1 MKKTSSIFLAA
12 LSASVA
18 APSALA
24 VNGHYSLGIEGLG
37 AAAAPPQG
45 LYYRGY
51 LVHYEVDSFNDGS
64 GSSVP
69 GNNSGTVSALAHRF
83 IWMTDKTVLGADY
96 GMETIIPML
105 DIEFDLDVAGGS
117 RFDDDG
123 IGDLFVGPI
132 ILGWHGSQWDIT
144 LSLIHIS
151 EPTRPY

>member
-1 MKKTSSIFLAA
+1 MKKTTSIFLMA
-12 LSASVA
+12 LSASAA

-37 AAAAPPQG
+37 AAATPPQG

-51 LVHYEVDSFNDGS
+51 LVHYEVDRFNDSS

-105 DIEFDLDVAGGS
+105 DIEFDLDVAGGAAS
-117 RFDDDG
+117 TMTASV
-123 IGDLFVGPI
+123 IY
-132 ILGWHGSQWDIT
+132 
-144 LSLIHIS
+144 LSVQ
-151 EPTRPY
+151 